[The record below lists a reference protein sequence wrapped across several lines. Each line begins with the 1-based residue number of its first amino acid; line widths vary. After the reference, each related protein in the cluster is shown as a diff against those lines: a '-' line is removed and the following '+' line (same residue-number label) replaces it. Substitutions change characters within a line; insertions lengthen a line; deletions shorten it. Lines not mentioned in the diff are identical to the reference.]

1 MLTIIACLCAVA
13 SCVFGYLTQKK
24 CKPTSIRY
32 RGQKIEVAR
41 KMVAAEVYDAFIKN
55 GQYYARCKV
64 PDRDEMLSVPID
76 KSMMAAIPDNN
87 GASDVPVTKVLL
99 YQDNGT
105 NGPEYTLTPEEIR
118 FKLNLHVI
126 QDEQQTMDDIAKAAN
141 VINFIYEIRLVM
153 WTVAILGV
161 YNSSIIS
168 ILLSALSAF
177 ISYRNAI
184 PLRYCTNSKN
194 RGIISIQQNNPHGTK
209 NSDVP
214 PGFDNWSEDEQY
226 LYTLD
231 KRVAQAKTKASAVD
245 VVSRVEGKKQEKTL
259 PPSDESEN
267 NISTPIAQVDETEN
281 NNSDS
286 QEDAPFF
293 TDDELAEDSDTGDE
307 LSDGN
312 DTEEFDDVEF
322 EDDEFDADADDEDV
336 PDSDDSTE
344 PVAESETPE
353 HIQETKSKA
362 TPRRNGKRKKNIQ
375 AALEDLIS

>member
-1 MLTIIACLCAVA
+1 M
-13 SCVFGYLTQKK
+13 
-24 CKPTSIRY
+24 
-32 RGQKIEVAR
+32 
-41 KMVAAEVYDAFIKN
+41 
-55 GQYYARCKV
+55 
-64 PDRDEMLSVPID
+64 
-76 KSMMAAIPDNN
+76 
-87 GASDVPVTKVLL
+87 
-99 YQDNGT
+99 
-105 NGPEYTLTPEEIR
+105 
-118 FKLNLHVI
+118 
-126 QDEQQTMDDIAKAAN
+126 
-141 VINFIYEIRLVM
+141 
-153 WTVAILGV
+153 
-161 YNSSIIS
+161 
-168 ILLSALSAF
+168 
-177 ISYRNAI
+177 
-184 PLRYCTNSKN
+184 
-194 RGIISIQQNNPHGTK
+194 
-209 NSDVP
+209 P

-344 PVAESETPE
+344 PVAESKAPE
-353 HIQETKSKA
+353 HIDETKSKV